1 MSIADKPCAL
11 FRSGTAQVPARARF
25 RNTAKT
31 QDGSAALG
39 QIIWRYLTQKVAD
52 KTPRQPIPVQ
62 AADLSGSHDILLKIS
77 HSSVL
82 LRLDGQYLL
91 LDPVFSKRASPLQ
104 WLGPKRFHA
113 LPLQLDELPQL
124 SAVLISHDHYD
135 HLDKHAVRA
144 LIGKTRRFI
153 VPLGVDAHLRRF
165 GVPAE
170 MITVLDWWQ
179 HSEFN
184 GLKVHATPAQHFS
197 GRGIN
202 DKNQTLWASFV
213 IESSQKRLFFSGD
226 SGYFNGFA
234 EIGQRFGPIDVAM
247 VETGAYDELWADI
260 HMQPEQSLR
269 AHLDLQAAYLV
280 PIHNSSFDLA
290 MHAWYEPL
298 ERLAVAADAYQ
309 AQLVTPLFGAA
320 VDLSQLSFAPA
331 LHHVW
336 WRALMP
342 VQVTG
347 QIHLQIPA

>member
-1 MSIADKPCAL
+1 MSIADKTCAL
-11 FRSGTAQVPARARF
+11 FRSGTAQAPARPRF

-52 KTPRQPIPVQ
+52 KTPRQTIPVQ

-82 LRLDGQYLL
+82 LRLDGHYLL

-113 LPLQLDELPQL
+113 LPLQLAELPHL

-165 GVPAE
+165 GVPSD

-179 HSEFN
+179 HAEFN

-197 GRGIN
+197 GRGLN

-234 EIGQRFGPIDVAM
+234 EIGRRFGPIDVAM
-247 VETGAYDELWADI
+247 IETGAYDELWADI

-309 AQLVTPLFGAA
+309 AQLVTPLFGAP

-331 LHHVW
+331 LHHAW

-342 VQVTG
+342 VQTQNQNV
-347 QIHLQIPA
+347 LQIPA

>member
-1 MSIADKPCAL
+1 MSVTDKSCTI
-11 FRSGTAQVPARARF
+11 FRSGAAQPRPTF
-25 RNTAKT
+25 RNAATT

-52 KTPRQPIPVQ
+52 KTPSQQIPVQ
-62 AADLSGSHDILLKIS
+62 AADLSGTHDMLLKIS

-91 LDPVFSKRASPLQ
+91 VDPVFSKRASPLQ

-144 LIGKTRRFI
+144 LIHKTRRFI

-165 GVPAE
+165 GVPAG

-179 HSEFN
+179 HTEFA

-197 GRGIN
+197 GRGLH

-213 IESSQKRLFFSGD
+213 IESSHKRLFFSGD
-226 SGYFNGFA
+226 SGYFSGFA
-234 EIGQRFGPIDVAM
+234 DIARRFGPIDLAM
-247 VETGAYDELWADI
+247 IETGAYDELWPDI

-269 AHLDLQAAYLV
+269 AHLDLQAAYLI

-298 ERLAVAADAYQ
+298 ERLAVAAEAYQ
-309 AQLVTPLFGAA
+309 AQLVTPRFGAA
-320 VDLSQLSFAPA
+320 VDLSQLNFAPA
-331 LHHVW
+331 LHHAW
-336 WRALMP
+336 WRAFMP
-342 VQVTG
+342 AQAPHSTP
-347 QIHLQIPA
+347 LQIPA

>member
-1 MSIADKPCAL
+1 MNIAKKSTAF
-11 FRSGTAQVPARARF
+11 FRTGPAQGNQRPRF

-31 QDGSAALG
+31 QDGSAAMG
-39 QIIWRYLTQKVAD
+39 QILWRYLTQKVAD
-52 KTPRQPIPVQ
+52 KTPRQQLPVET
-62 AADLSGSHDILLKIS
+62 ADLRGTHDMLLKIS

-104 WLGPKRFHA
+104 WLGPKRFHR
-113 LPLQLDELPQL
+113 LPVELDDLPAL

-135 HLDKHAVRA
+135 HLDKQTVRA
-144 LIGKTRRFI
+144 LIQKTKRFI
-153 VPLGVDAHLRRF
+153 VPLGVDSHLRRF

-179 HSEFN
+179 HTEFS

-197 GRGIN
+197 GRGLN

-213 IESSQKRLFFSGD
+213 IESSHKRLFFSGD
-226 SGYFNGFA
+226 SGYFSGFA
-234 EIGQRFGPIDVAM
+234 EIGRRFGGFDLAM

-260 HMQPEQSLR
+260 HMLPEQSLR
-269 AHLDLQAAYLV
+269 AALDLQASYML

-298 ERLAVAADAYQ
+298 QRLALAADAYQ
-309 AQLVTPLFGAA
+309 LPLLTPRFGQTLALGQLADEARQNLR
-320 VDLSQLSFAPA
+320 
-331 LHHVW
+331 W
-336 WRALMP
+336 WQALMP
-342 VQVTG
+342 AHASGADELWV
-347 QIHLQIPA
+347 PA